1 MLIKK
6 MLRDMRRSLSAYLVC
21 LVIVM
26 VGFIGYSICLVC
38 LDALGEAKQRFFQ
51 ETDFCDGFAEVTRA
65 PLSVVKELEKLP
77 HVAEVEGGI
86 AQTVPVRGMKS
97 GEAELKILSFSQD
110 GMNQAY
116 LYGGRLPRA
125 GEAELIVGKGF
136 FEGNDLQIGEQIRLS
151 AGGIERQYTVCGFGI
166 SPENMYIVKNLAEML
181 PSMAKYDAAFMDY
194 DTMAGMFQMEGMANR
209 FQFRMEPGYSF
220 EEIRDEAEDIL
231 KPYGVGSTYVSDDDL
246 SVTMV
251 SQELDQL
258 EKMAACF
265 PVLFLGVA
273 AVILYIMLHRL
284 IDQQRTQIGTLMALG
299 MKPFSVR
306 LHYMAYGLLIG
317 VVGGAAGGL
326 FGNYTATPLIEYY
339 RLFYQLPKVGRA
351 FFPEYIWKGAL
362 IGGIFC
368 ALVSFGCTGS
378 IQKQMPSEA
387 LRPAPPKT
395 GKHFIL
401 EKIPG
406 FVRLFTVPGIM
417 GVRSLARYKRRTVL
431 SVIGVASAFML
442 TATLVSMRSLFDVF
456 LFDELEKNQRQ
467 DISVSFSDYVMEEDA
482 LALLENPRAE
492 RLEGVLKIG
501 AKIYSASDSLD
512 VSVEAIDE
520 GAQLTRL
527 YDEAGREIYVR
538 REGAIISSFMCERL
552 QVKKGDFLTLKIS
565 YPEEKEY
572 SIPITDVM
580 EQYLGTTIYMSK
592 EALGNLAG
600 YRGIVNSVKCRAP
613 EEVCGE
619 LQEKLEDSPYKGT
632 VETRQDK
639 VDQYRTMLGSF
650 EIIFAGL
657 AILGVLVGLAVI
669 YTSSLIYYEELKREI
684 SVLMMLGMRNKECLD
699 VISVGQW
706 IIAVFGILLG
716 IPMTMGASRMIS
728 AGLASE
734 MFMIPDFVDAS
745 SILGAVLLMMAALY
759 ISLRIMLGKLKKIVP
774 VEMLRERE

>member
-26 VGFIGYSICLVC
+26 VGFIGYGVCLVS
-38 LDALGEAKQRFFQ
+38 LDALEAAKLRFFQ
-51 ETDFCDGFAEVTRA
+51 ETDFCDGFAEVSRA

-86 AQTVPVRGMKS
+86 AQTVPVRGMES
-97 GEAELKILSFSQD
+97 EEAELKLLSVSQG

-116 LYGGRLPRA
+116 LYGGRLPTA
-125 GEAELIVGKGF
+125 GEAELVVGKGF
-136 FEGNDLQIGEQIRLS
+136 FEGNGLQIGEQIRLS
-151 AGGIERQYTVCGFGI
+151 VDGNERQHTVCGFGI

-194 DTMAGMFQMEGMANR
+194 DRMAGMFQMEGMANR
-209 FQFRMEPGYSF
+209 FLFRMEPGYSF
-220 EEIRDEAEDIL
+220 EEIREEAEDIL
-231 KPYGVGSTYVSDDDL
+231 ESYGVGSTYVSDDDL

-258 EKMAACF
+258 KQMAVYF

-299 MKPFSVR
+299 MKPLSVR
-306 LHYMAYGLLIG
+306 VHYMAYGLLIG
-317 VVGGAAGGL
+317 VTGGAAGGL
-326 FGNYTATPLIEYY
+326 LGNYMATPLIEYY
-339 RLFYQLPKVGRA
+339 RIFYQLPEVGRA
-351 FFPEYIWKGAL
+351 FFPEYILKGAV
-362 IGGIFC
+362 IGGGFC

-378 IQKQMPSEA
+378 IQRQMPSEA

-442 TATLVSMRSLFDVF
+442 TATLVSMRSLFDIF
-456 LFDELEKNQRQ
+456 IFDELEKNQRQ
-467 DISVSFSDYVMEEDA
+467 DISVNFSGYVSERDA

-492 RLEGVLKIG
+492 RLEGVLVIG
-501 AKIYSASDSLD
+501 AKIRSGADSLD

-527 YDEAGREIYVR
+527 YDEEEQEIHVR
-538 REGAIISSFMCERL
+538 REGIVISTYMSRRL
-552 QVKKGDFLTLKIS
+552 HVKKGDFLILEIS

-580 EQYLGTTIYMSK
+580 EQYLGTTAYMSK
-592 EALGNLAG
+592 EALGNLTE

-613 EEVCGE
+613 EEVRGE
-619 LQEKLEDSPYKGT
+619 LQEKLKDSPYKGT

-639 VDQYRTMLGSF
+639 VAQYRTMLGSF
-650 EIIFAGL
+650 KMIFAGL
-657 AILGVLVGLAVI
+657 AVLGVLVGLAVI

-684 SVLMMLGMRNKECLD
+684 SVLMMLGMQNRECLD

-706 IIAVFGILLG
+706 IIVVFGILLG
-716 IPMTMGASRMIS
+716 FPMTIGASRIIS
-728 AGLASE
+728 TGMASE
-734 MFMIPDFVDAS
+734 MFIIPDFVDAS
-745 SILGAVLLMMAALY
+745 SLLIAVVLMGEALY
-759 ISLRIMLGKLKKIVP
+759 ISLRIMLGKLKKIAP
-774 VEMLRERE
+774 AEMLRERE

>member
-26 VGFIGYSICLVC
+26 VGFIGYGVCLVS
-38 LDALGEAKQRFFQ
+38 LDALEAAKLRFFQ
-51 ETDFCDGFAEVTRA
+51 ETDFCDGFAEVSRA

-86 AQTVPVRGMKS
+86 AQTVPVRGMES
-97 GEAELKILSFSQD
+97 EEAELKLLSVSQG

-116 LYGGRLPRA
+116 LYGGRLPGA
-125 GEAELIVGKGF
+125 GEAELVVGKGF
-136 FEGNDLQIGEQIRLS
+136 FEGNGLQIGEQIRLS
-151 AGGIERQYTVCGFGI
+151 VDGNERQHTVCGFGI

-194 DTMAGMFQMEGMANR
+194 NRMAGMFQMEGMANR
-209 FQFRMEPGYSF
+209 FLFRMEPGYSF
-220 EEIRDEAEDIL
+220 EEIREEAEDML
-231 KPYGVGSTYVSDDDL
+231 EPYGVGSTYVSDDDL

-258 EKMAACF
+258 KQMAVYF

-299 MKPFSVR
+299 MKPLSVR
-306 LHYMAYGLLIG
+306 VHYMAYGLLIG
-317 VVGGAAGGL
+317 AMGGAAGGL
-326 FGNYTATPLIEYY
+326 LGNYMATPLIEYY
-339 RLFYQLPKVGRA
+339 RIFYQLPEVGRA
-351 FFPEYIWKGAL
+351 FFPEYILKGAVT
-362 IGGIFC
+362 GGGFC

-378 IQKQMPSEA
+378 IQRQMPSEA

-417 GVRSLARYKRRTVL
+417 GVRSLARYKRRTAL

-442 TATLVSMRSLFDVF
+442 TATLVSMRSLFDIF
-456 LFDELEKNQRQ
+456 IFDELEKNQRQ
-467 DISVSFSDYVMEEDA
+467 DISVNFSGYVSERDA

-492 RLEGVLKIG
+492 WLEGVLVIG
-501 AKIYSASDSLD
+501 AKIRSGADSLD

-527 YDEAGREIYVR
+527 YDEEEQEIHVR
-538 REGAIISSFMCERL
+538 REGIVISTYMSRRL
-552 QVKKGDFLTLKIS
+552 HVKKGDFLTLEIS

-580 EQYLGTTIYMSK
+580 EQYLGTTAYMSK
-592 EALGNLAG
+592 EALGNLTE
-600 YRGIVNSVKCRAP
+600 YRGIVNSVKCRVP
-613 EEVCGE
+613 EEVRGE
-619 LQEKLEDSPYKGT
+619 LQEKLKDSPYKGT

-639 VDQYRTMLGSF
+639 VAQYRTMLGSF
-650 EIIFAGL
+650 KMIFAGL
-657 AILGVLVGLAVI
+657 AVLGVLVGLAVI

-684 SVLMMLGMRNKECLD
+684 SVLMMLGMRNRECLD

-716 IPMTMGASRMIS
+716 FPMTIGASRIIS
-728 AGLASE
+728 TGMASE
-734 MFMIPDFVDAS
+734 MFIIPDFVDAS
-745 SILGAVLLMMAALY
+745 SLLIAVVLMGAALY
-759 ISLRIMLGKLKKIVP
+759 ISLRIMLGKLKKIAP
-774 VEMLRERE
+774 AEMLRERE